1 LLISF
6 IKILNKYET
15 VKYFNN
21 DEYEVKRYM
30 ESLKKYEAGAIK
42 TSTSLALL
50 NFSQNF
56 IFSCGLTG
64 IMVLAA
70 HGVVKGE
77 MTVGGCLPF
86 LIAIFYFDYYFSF
99 SLDLVMCNG
108 LLFQLSLPVI

>member
-1 LLISF
+1 
-6 IKILNKYET
+6 
-15 VKYFNN
+15 
-21 DEYEVKRYM
+21 M

-70 HGVVKGE
+70 HGVVRGE
-77 MTVGGCLPF
+77 MTVGGCLSFFGCYF
-86 LIAIFYFDYYFSF
+86 L
-99 SLDLVMCNG
+99 L
-108 LLFQLSLPVI
+108 